1 VHVAGAAVRAA
12 DAREQRVDLG
22 ALQAGAKLDK
32 LPAPRRRTKAE
43 QVEESLRKLVI
54 AAALVLAF
62 ASELR
67 AQESIKIGLI
77 LPLTGNAASA
87 GQQSKAAVE
96 LGAEIVNNAHP
107 ELGALP
113 LAAGA
118 GLPNLHGAKLEIVT
132 ADNQGNPSVGQ
143 NQALRLITQDQV
155 VAIEGAY
162 QSSVTLAATAVA
174 ERYGI
179 PWVIGDSVAAN
190 ITQRGFHWI
199 FRVTPIATDFANNYM
214 EFLNQLKKAGHP
226 IGSIGIVYENTDYG
240 TSVAGSLREAARNA
254 ELPVSV
260 DVPYNANTT
269 DVSSQVLQL
278 KDKKPD
284 AIIFVSYTADTIL
297 YMKTLKNLD
306 YRPAMI
312 IGDDSGFSDPA
323 FIANVGSIAQGAMN
337 RSAWDVG
344 KPGSVTAKINDMFK
358 AKTGFD
364 LDDTSARNMQALF
377 VLADAV
383 NRAGSTKPD
392 AIQKALQQTELKPE
406 QLMMGYRGVKFDATG
421 QNVLAA
427 TYLIQL
433 QGTRYVAVWP
443 EQSAA
448 AKLIYPFKGW
458 Q

>member
-1 VHVAGAAVRAA
+1 
-12 DAREQRVDLG
+12 
-22 ALQAGAKLDK
+22 
-32 LPAPRRRTKAE
+32 
-43 QVEESLRKLVI
+43 LRKELVI

-62 ASELR
+62 AGEMR

-77 LPLTGNAASA
+77 MPLTGNAASA

-96 LGAEIVNNAHP
+96 LAAEIVNNAHP
-107 ELGALP
+107 ELGDLP
-113 LAAGA
+113 LAASA
-118 GLPNLHGAKLEIVT
+118 GLPNLKGAKLEIIV
-132 ADNQGNPSVGQ
+132 ADNQGNPSIGQ
-143 NQALRLITQDQV
+143 NQALRLITQEQV

-190 ITQRGFHWI
+190 ITQRGFRWI
-199 FRVTPIATDFANNYM
+199 FRVTPVATDFANNYM
-214 EFLNQLKKAGHP
+214 DFLNGLKKAGHP
-226 IGSIGIVYENTDYG
+226 VNSIGIVYENTDYG
-240 TSVAGSLREAARNA
+240 TSVAGSLREAASKA
-254 ELPVSV
+254 QLPMSV
-260 DVPYNANTT
+260 DVPYSANTT

-278 KDKKPD
+278 RDKKPD

-297 YMKTLKNLD
+297 YFKTLKNLD
-306 YRPAMI
+306 YRPSMI

-323 FIANVGSIAQGAMN
+323 FIANVGTIAQGAMN
-337 RSAWDVG
+337 RSAWDIG
-344 KPGSVTAKINDMFK
+344 KPGSVTAKINEMFK

-377 VLADAV
+377 VLADAI

-392 AIQKALQQTELKPE
+392 VIQKALQQTDLKPE
-406 QLMMGYRGVKFDATG
+406 QLMMGYRGVKFDETG

-443 EQSAA
+443 EKSAA